1 MTNREFMGEIVEG
14 AVITAEMAEM
24 AIKAIAA
31 MDKEN
36 EKRREKASKTAL
48 ANAPL
53 VERIVTEILTDAP
66 QTATEVGAI
75 LGTSVQKASA
85 LLRTA
90 VANGQAEVTDV
101 KVPKKGT
108 QKGYTLA
115 VVEDE
120 AEADEAEETIEA

>member
-53 VERIVTEILTDAP
+53 VERIATEILTDAP

-90 VANGQAEVTDV
+90 VANGQAVATDV

-108 QKGYTLA
+108 QKGYTL
-115 VVEDE
+115 VEADE
-120 AEADEAEETIEA
+120 ADADEAEETIEA

>member
-90 VANGQAEVTDV
+90 VANGQAVA
-101 KVPKKGT
+101 
-108 QKGYTLA
+108 Y
-115 VVEDE
+115 
-120 AEADEAEETIEA
+120 